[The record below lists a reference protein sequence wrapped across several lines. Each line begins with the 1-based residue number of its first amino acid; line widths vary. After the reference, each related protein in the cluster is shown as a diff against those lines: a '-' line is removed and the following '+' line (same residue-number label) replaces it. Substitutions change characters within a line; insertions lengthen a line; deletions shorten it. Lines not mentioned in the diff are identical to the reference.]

1 MRLRG
6 VGSVQRG
13 GLENLLR
20 NVGDR
25 STGQDLVLVKLSA
38 GVEMV
43 VGEQSGATPPACVG
57 IEEAPEDSILHYV
70 LHGAAAVQKD
80 SQHALPQLY
89 YPRVLFCF
97 GGSCSIVSHG
107 VLLRNGRYNQR
118 WMQIHQRRS
127 QRGELG
133 ISALDLQTLRWS

>member
-13 GLENLLR
+13 SLENLLR

-25 STGQDLVLVKLSA
+25 STGQDLVLVGSSA
-38 GVEMV
+38 GVEFV
-43 VGEQSGATPPACVG
+43 VCSLGGTHPACVG
-57 IEEAPEDSILHYV
+57 IKEAPEDSILHYV

-89 YPRVLFCF
+89 YARVLLCF
-97 GGSCSIVSHG
+97 RGSCSIVCHR
-107 VLLRNGRYNQR
+107 VLLGNGRYNQR
-118 WMQIHQRRS
+118 WVQIHQRRS
-127 QRGELG
+127 QRGELR
-133 ISALDLQTLRWS
+133 ISALDLQTLY